1 MKTNIKDLADSFEL
15 WYDPLKKIEGTFGT
29 GVASF
34 FKLLRWLFLV
44 NLMIAVLSVSFV
56 VIPKAVYSP
65 PVHNAT
71 TWKHIL
77 EDLFTGEVFLFS
89 LGCVTIII

>member
-1 MKTNIKDLADSFEL
+1 MAYSFEL

-44 NLMIAVLSVSFV
+44 NLMIAIISISFIVL
-56 VIPKAVYSP
+56 PKAVYN
-65 PVHNAT
+65 PVT
-71 TWKHIL
+71 TQVTDWKSVMKDI
-77 EDLFTGEVFLFS
+77 FTGEVSCLFL
-89 LGCVTIII
+89 V